1 MACRQLIETPH
12 VRRYVKY
19 GIGTNK
25 TFDVHLTVH
34 IIITSLTVTSSQPI
48 TFRVMTGD
56 IQVYHADLSYK
67 TQKIN
72 FPLPLL
78 CLSGSHGLSG
88 LRIVI
93 DSLASKALEPTI
105 NYQYDYINVVDI
117 PGWAGSKWD
126 AEFREMYCGT
136 QRRARTV

>member
-12 VRRYVKY
+12 ISRHVKS
-19 GIGTNK
+19 GVSTNK
-25 TFDVHLTVH
+25 TFDVHLTAH
-34 IIITSLTVTSSQPI
+34 IIITSLTVTSPQPI

-93 DSLASKALEPTI
+93 DSKIPETSTI
-105 NYQYDYINVVDI
+105 DYYYDYINVVDI

-126 AEFREMYCGT
+126 AEFREMYCSI